1 MLRRSNRLLEAG
13 YYTEEGTPRI
23 KYKEILYRVFQKRW
37 TWRSINPSAD
47 TTPSDAEVW
56 DQTDLTSVMQTRGI
70 KSWIFSTKS
79 ISCFLLI
86 LLFAFGIPHL
96 YLNLNKVQQTNLDM
110 DLNIT
115 LTHKLPNFA
124 VESQGARVLQH
135 LSTDT
140 YWPRKS
146 IGLVWDRIFYWLY
159 SSQTQRQVIQGH
171 SSLQPGRCWCFPGDR
186 GHLFIELSHPVS
198 ITHVTLGHITKSQS
212 PYGSIASASREFS
225 IHGMRTEAD
234 AGTDLGRL
242 TYDQDGV
249 AFQTFK
255 LTNSDDA
262 IFRYAKLQVE
272 NNWGNMDYTCVYSF
286 RVHGCTLP
294 LAQCQQR

>member
-1 MLRRSNRLLEAG
+1 
-13 YYTEEGTPRI
+13 
-23 KYKEILYRVFQKRW
+23 
-37 TWRSINPSAD
+37 
-47 TTPSDAEVW
+47 
-56 DQTDLTSVMQTRGI
+56 MQTRGI

-79 ISCFLLI
+79 VSCFLLI
-86 LLFAFGIPHL
+86 LLFAFGIPHM
-96 YLNLNKVQQTNLDM
+96 YFNLNGAQTNLDM

-225 IHGMRTEAD
+225 IYGMRTEAD

-272 NNWGNMDYTCVYSF
+272 NNWGNVDYTCVYSF

-294 LAQCQQR
+294 FAQCQQR